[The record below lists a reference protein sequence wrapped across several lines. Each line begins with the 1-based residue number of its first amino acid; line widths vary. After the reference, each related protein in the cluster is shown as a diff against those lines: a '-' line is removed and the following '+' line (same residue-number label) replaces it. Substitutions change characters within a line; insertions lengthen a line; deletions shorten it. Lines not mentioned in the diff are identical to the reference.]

1 MDAEL
6 KRFILRIVAS
16 QNDLTLATIR
26 PDGYP
31 QATTV
36 SYASDGLTL
45 YFGTMRDS
53 QKVKNLQSC
62 NKISLTIAVPYAD
75 WGDIRGLSMGGIAQI
90 LLDDGSE
97 SRRAAQLLT
106 KRYPAVLDTP
116 PPGDPAKIVFVKV
129 TPEVVS
135 VLDYRKGFGHTQLV
149 KITAEDLRR

>member
-1 MDAEL
+1 MDAGI
-6 KRFILRIVAS
+6 KRFILGIVGS
-16 QNDLTLATIR
+16 QHDLTLATIR

-31 QATTV
+31 QANTV
-36 SYASDGLTL
+36 SYVSDGLTV

-53 QKVKNLQSC
+53 QKVRNLQSC
-62 NKISLTIAVPYAD
+62 NKISLMIAVPYAD
-75 WGDIRGLSMGGIAQI
+75 WGDIRGLSMGGTAKI
-90 LLDDGSE
+90 LLDDESE

-116 PPGDPAKIVFVKV
+116 PPGDPGKIVFIKV

-149 KITAEDLRR
+149 RVTANDLRR